1 MTDVHLNVYILSEP
15 QAGVTRLDLA
25 RNLAAALKQ
34 DISTIEKLL
43 SRTRSLVKKNV
54 DQALAEKYRALIEQA
69 GGVCEVESYSQEE
82 LSGASVTTQASPLS
96 SSSPSSPSSSPS
108 SSLSVPVYKPTPTSG
123 VAKVM
128 IGIGAFF
135 TIITLL
141 SIVAAIA
148 LPAYQD
154 YANRAKGSVF
164 NLSQAVYTKDQRLSL
179 NVPSNWRERNL
190 NDDAILGIADLVGE
204 GYVLVMEEAREDFQD
219 GFTLAEYTQVILSLM
234 KETVTDPQTP
244 GKLRHLTINGLA
256 AEQSVLIGEIDDLMI
271 TYLITTVESEQ
282 HFYQVLS
289 WTLSSRFKNKHKLLR
304 AISKTFVVHHEHE
317 L

>member
-96 SSSPSSPSSSPS
+96 SSSPSSPS